1 MMPKLLPGWW
11 VILGT
16 LLFLQ
21 LAMALAMALGD

>member
-1 MMPKLLPGWW
+1 MPKLLPGWW

>member
-11 VILGT
+11 MILGT

-21 LAMALAMALGD
+21 LAVALAMVFGG